1 MTSSRK
7 NEGGIQNKSSVR
19 NEIEN
24 IMSSFDLHDVW
35 RIKNPTAK
43 RHTWRQKKP
52 LVQCR
57 LDFWLISD
65 ELYDYLKKYL
75 IFCAPNTDHSAIT
88 LSLEIIE
95 NEHRGKGYWNFNS
108 SLVNHEEYANCTE
121 NNYKLWRNEYANEVL
136 DKRVLRDLIKH
147 RIRFFTMSYCKTKA

>member
-1 MTSSRK
+1 MK
-7 NEGGIQNKSSVR
+7 NKIASEGFNSDSVIVGGDFNSVMDDQLDKKGGGIQNKSSVR
-19 NEIEN
+19 NEIES
-24 IMSSFDLHDVW
+24 IKSSFDLYDVW

-65 ELYDYLKKYL
+65 ELYDYVKESL

-88 LSLEIIE
+88 LSFESIE
-95 NEHRGKGYWNFNS
+95 NEHQGRGYWKFNNS
-108 SLVNHEEYANCTE
+108 IVG
-121 NNYKLWRNEYANEVL
+121 
-136 DKRVLRDLIKH
+136 
-147 RIRFFTMSYCKTKA
+147 FFF